1 MFPSFLLPI
10 TISFGFFMYFFVM
23 LAISF
28 GMVAEKS
35 SMLRFSGTSAR
46 MALMLSVNPMF
57 SISSASSMMTF
68 FTRLR
73 STVLRFIR
81 SRRRPGVA
89 TTTCTP
95 RFSVLIWL
103 SMLEPPYTGRTFRL
117 SIYLE

>member
-46 MALMLSVNPMF
+46 MALILSVNPMF

-68 FTRLR
+68 STKAPNLMARKISGSR
-73 STVLRFIR
+73 SSVR
-81 SRRRPGVA
+81 SMHLA
-89 TTTCTP
+89 
-95 RFSVLIWL
+95 
-103 SMLEPPYTGRTFRL
+103 
-117 SIYLE
+117 